1 MQIAHKITNEYILT
15 IQSRQL
21 ISFCRQHYCA
31 ESNGPAAPA
40 LPIKSLS
47 LWKTTI
53 DRDGKLR
60 QHPATITKS
69 T

>member
-21 ISFCRQHYCA
+21 ISFCRQHCYA
-31 ESNGPAAPA
+31 ASRGPATLA
-40 LPIKSLS
+40 LPIKFPS